1 MLGDGGGEGR
11 WGGGL
16 TVTPAGRQDS
26 SWSGFCCVCTF
37 TLNLIFRRRKKKKEI
52 RPDFKRP
59 HRLKDELNVVQLHL
73 SLRLFSHYGV
83 IKWDEDGISRPRA
96 AFPGSRRRA
105 ISANYNLMA
114 DWSLVLYFCPFMVWK
129 CFLITSSRRRL
140 GRGEFFG
147 CLFVTPGH
155 CSLWGRADGD
165 ITLLGNWAQLI

>member
-1 MLGDGGGEGR
+1 MSGRRRPHYTSLGANWSRVHAGGRGGRGGEG
-11 WGGGL
+11 GGTNCYTCRQTGL
-16 TVTPAGRQDS
+16 ILEWFLLRLHFYLKLDLQKKK
-26 SWSGFCCVCTF
+26 
-37 TLNLIFRRRKKKKEI
+37 KKKKEI

-114 DWSLVLYFCPFMVWK
+114 DWSLVLYFCPFMV
-129 CFLITSSRRRL
+129 
-140 GRGEFFG
+140 
-147 CLFVTPGH
+147 
-155 CSLWGRADGD
+155 
-165 ITLLGNWAQLI
+165 